1 MSIITEVILHQEF
14 KNASIT
20 LRTHTTHILAHLIQ
34 FLLPNFAHYS
44 LALVLDGEMQAWMD
58 AEDSLEVW

>member
-1 MSIITEVILHQEF
+1 MRSF
-14 KNASIT
+14 T